1 MKLSPGRQHAP
12 ALAALS
18 AAALLVTL
26 RSWIGK
32 RWNAL
37 ALYRG
42 VERRPVCGSVSKLL
56 SSTRRCHLRPSKQT
70 SLYSVVSHGSCSRSA
85 ASKEA
90 KPVVAPW
97 PAMSSLGAPRWQQ
110 QGKMQ
115 QTRSTCA
122 NLAAARATWQ
132 LAAAA
137 RRSQAAP
144 PRARPGTLY

>member
-90 KPVVAPW
+90 KPVVAVRPDMNIRYCARLFEQMGISHA
-97 PAMSSLGAPRWQQ
+97 PVIENEEILGIVSYYLLVLEGLPD
-110 QGKMQ
+110 
-115 QTRSTCA
+115 
-122 NLAAARATWQ
+122 LD
-132 LAAAA
+132 
-137 RRSQAAP
+137 
-144 PRARPGTLY
+144 

>member
-90 KPVVAPW
+90 KPVVAP
-97 PAMSSLGAPRWQQ
+97 PAMVVAGVAGR
-110 QGKMQ
+110 
-115 QTRSTCA
+115 A
-122 NLAAARATWQ
+122 ALAATGQNATN
-132 LAAAA
+132 A
-137 RRSQAAP
+137 
-144 PRARPGTLY
+144 